1 MYYLFMLNQKEL
13 ENYKKEFDKTKDS
26 IDKGKIPVYSE
37 LRCAKTNL
45 IESIPYNILQGG
57 LLIVVTYLLQNI
69 QLNEV
74 VKIGIVLVLNNFLS
88 CMSNFIFVNLKH
100 LLRLKLCERLSLP
113 KNEETFAVMES
124 LEYQSV

>member
-1 MYYLFMLNQKEL
+1 MLNQKEL
-13 ENYKKEFDKTKDS
+13 EKYKKEFDKAKDS
-26 IDKGKIPVYSE
+26 IDKGKTPVFSE

-57 LLIVVTYLLQNI
+57 LLIVGTYLLQNI

-88 CMSNFIFVNLKH
+88 CMSNFVFVNLKH
-100 LLRLKLCERLSLP
+100 LLRLKFCERLNLP
-113 KNEETFAVMES
+113 KTEETFAVMES

>member
-13 ENYKKEFDKTKDS
+13 EKYKKEFDKAKDS
-26 IDKGKIPVYSE
+26 IDKGKTPVFSE

-57 LLIVVTYLLQNI
+57 LLIVGTYLLQNI

-100 LLRLKLCERLSLP
+100 LLRLKFCERLNLP
-113 KNEETFAVMES
+113 KTEETFAVMES

>member
-1 MYYLFMLNQKEL
+1 MYYLFTLNKKEL
-13 ENYKKEFDKTKDS
+13 EAYKKDFERVKSS
-26 IDKGKIPVYSE
+26 IEKGKTPVFSE
-37 LRCAKTNL
+37 LRNSKTIL

-57 LLIVVTYLLQNI
+57 LLIVGTYLLQNI

-100 LLRLKLCERLSLP
+100 FLRLKLCERLSLP
-113 KNEETFAVMES
+113 KTEETFAVMES